1 MSFLSLMWSGLFRR
15 QTRTVLTLFSII
27 VAFLLFGLLRSI
39 ADVFSGGV
47 DVAGADRLI
56 VQPKY
61 SIIDPLPIGH
71 MGIRFAT
78 VPGVAMVTHAD
89 WFGGFYQDHKNFF
102 PKYPVT
108 PQDWFAAYPEFAID
122 PAQLEK
128 FRQHPHRRRRAGRAR
143 GEVRLARRRQDSDR
157 GRHLSE
163 KRQLAAVGI
172 RSRRHVHS
180 AVGADRARTAFL
192 FNYDYF
198 DEARQFGQGQVGW
211 FVVRVS
217 DPSKAAEIA
226 RAIDKLFEN
235 SANETRTATEAEFAR
250 QFANQIGNIGLMMGG
265 ILGAVFF
272 TIILLTGNTMAQA
285 FRERVPEL
293 AVLKTLGFSDAR
305 VSLLVL
311 GEAVLLTLVGGAI
324 GPRHRGAA
332 RAGRRARRSRTSC
345 PGSQLCGRRSRRD
358 SRIAVLMG
366 LRRRRGAGAD
376 RTATA
381 HRRCAAGA
389 LTCSARSAKSR

>member
-1 MSFLSLMWSGLFRR
+1 MSFATLIWSGLFRR
-15 QTRTVLTLFSII
+15 KTRTALTLFSII
-27 VAFLLFGLLRSI
+27 VAFLLFALLRSI
-39 ADVFSGGV
+39 ANAFTAGV
-47 DVAGADRLI
+47 DIAGADRLM

-61 SIIDPLPIGH
+61 SIVDPLPIRH
-71 MGIRFAT
+71 LNQIRS

-102 PKYPVT
+102 AKYPVT
-108 PQDWFAAYPEFAID
+108 PKEYFAVYPELAID

-128 FRQHPHRRRRAGRAR
+128 FANTRTGAVAPADMATKYGWRVGDKIPIEADIYPKKDNT
-143 GEVRLARRRQDSDR
+143 RLWEFDLVGTYQAPSGGR
-157 GRHLSE
+157 GRNP
-163 KRQLAAVGI
+163 
-172 RSRRHVHS
+172 
-180 AVGADRARTAFL
+180 FL

-211 FVVRVS
+211 FIVRVD
-217 DPSKAAEIA
+217 DPLKAAEVA
-226 RAIDKLFEN
+226 RAIDKQFEN

-311 GEAVLLTLVGGAI
+311 GEAVLLTLVGGALGLGI
-324 GPRHRGAA
+324 AALLAPGLGKGIKEILPGFVIAWETIAQGLALAALLGLVVGAV
-332 RAGRRARRSRTSC
+332 
-345 PGSQLCGRRSRRD
+345 P
-358 SRIAVLMG
+358 
-366 LRRRRGAGAD
+366 
-376 RTATA
+376 
-381 HRRCAAGA
+381 A
-389 LTCSARSAKSR
+389 LTARSLRIVDALRER

>member
-1 MSFLSLMWSGLFRR
+1 VSLLSLMWAGLFRR
-15 QTRTVLTLFSII
+15 RTRTLLTLFSII

-39 ADVFSGGV
+39 ADVFAGSV
-47 DVAGADRLI
+47 DVAAADRLI

-61 SIIDPLPIGH
+61 SIIDPLPISH
-71 MGIRFAT
+71 VHQIRA

-102 PKYPVT
+102 AKYPVT
-108 PQDWFAAYPEFAID
+108 PKEYFAVYPELVID

-128 FRQHPHRRRRAGRAR
+128 FANTRTGAVAPAAMATKYGWHVGDKIPIEADIYPKKDNSRLWEFDLVGTYQTPSDAG
-143 GEVRLARRRQDSDR
+143 GQNP
-157 GRHLSE
+157 
-163 KRQLAAVGI
+163 
-172 RSRRHVHS
+172 
-180 AVGADRARTAFL
+180 FL

-211 FVVRVS
+211 FIVRVS
-217 DPSKAAEIA
+217 DPSKAAEIS
-226 RAIDKLFEN
+226 RSIDKVFEN
-235 SANETRTATEAEFAR
+235 SANETRTATEAEYAKE
-250 QFANQIGNIGLMMGG
+250 FANQLGNIGLMMGG

-311 GEAVLLTLVGGAI
+311 GEAVLLTLVGGALGLGI
-324 GPRHRGAA
+324 AALLAPGVAKGIKEILPGFAIAWQTIASGLGLAALLGLLVGAVPA
-332 RAGRRARRSRTSC
+332 LTARR
-345 PGSQLCGRRSRRD
+345 L
-358 SRIAVLMG
+358 RIVDA
-366 LRRRRGAGAD
+366 LRER
-376 RTATA
+376 
-381 HRRCAAGA
+381 
-389 LTCSARSAKSR
+389 